1 MQFVFRAQPGA
12 GRELCFECFS
22 ASFENSLLLTS
33 SVVPNFQI
41 YLVLASAASSVSLIF
56 KLKKFPKFSDLVNAG
71 VRGFKCFLI
80 HSGVDEFP
88 SVSRD
93 QAAEALDQL
102 KVNKNQ
108 LELILETL

>member
-1 MQFVFRAQPGA
+1 MLVFV
-12 GRELCFECFS
+12 
-22 ASFENSLLLTS
+22 
-33 SVVPNFQI
+33 
-41 YLVLASAASSVSLIF
+41 ASSVSLIF
-56 KLKKFPKFSDLVNAG
+56 KLKIFPKFSDLVNAG

-102 KVNKNQ
+102 KVNKN
-108 LELILETL
+108 E